1 MRIGSGADQEKK
13 RKIQIRKYTN
23 TKCFDGNPTKIIQ
36 IVEPMLTKIFRE
48 KKLKRNL
55 NKKAQVGP
63 KVS

>member
-23 TKCFDGNPTKIIQ
+23 TKCFGGNPIKIIQ